1 MAGRIGLATAGSILP
16 AGSGAFAAG
25 QTGGGGEE
33 AAEVVAQERRID
45 ALAAG
50 ELPTEEGLAAGE
62 AAEVEAEAEAGAGVE
77 VEVEVG
83 AGVEAEEAG
92 EVEVEEEEAGEVEE
106 EEEEAGDHFWRGGEE
121 RLGRG
126 VRQGLLR
133 VPMPGRLRHSMC
145 VCRREGDKGA
155 VVSALLREQQAV
167 RRRRG
172 EAEGAGSLLQGGQ
185 AATEEGGISE
195 AGRVLLLVRGG
206 LPLADVVE
214 ELEVSSRRGNRPLHP
229 SAPGLCTRPLHAAF
243 AHPRPRL
250 PALAR
255 PRPRSPA
262 LARPRPPSP
271 ALARPRSPSPALAC
285 PRLPPRSLALA
296 TTAVRPRPP
305 LTPPPPAQEL
315 GVQAAE
321 LTSVMV
327 AAQQEQQEQQQQA
340 AAAVLEQGG
349 EDSEEGT
356 LPEWARPYTP
366 RKKQDLPR
374 PATLFGRTVQ
384 EGLPAGAASG
394 GGDSAAA
401 AVLVAHEHAIRGID
415 LPQVDLVIVTML
427 PDSTESYMHMAG
439 RTGRAGRPGDAVCIF
454 TEQELQEAG
463 ALTRALRVRWR
474 TRRWSD
480 DGGFERWGKS
490 SARSTASIPS

>member
-255 PRPRSPA
+255 PRPRS
-262 LARPRPPSP
+262 
-271 ALARPRSPSPALAC
+271 
-285 PRLPPRSLALA
+285 LALA

>member
-1 MAGRIGLATAGSILP
+1 M
-16 AGSGAFAAG
+16 
-25 QTGGGGEE
+25 
-33 AAEVVAQERRID
+33 
-45 ALAAG
+45 
-50 ELPTEEGLAAGE
+50 
-62 AAEVEAEAEAGAGVE
+62 
-77 VEVEVG
+77 
-83 AGVEAEEAG
+83 
-92 EVEVEEEEAGEVEE
+92 
-106 EEEEAGDHFWRGGEE
+106 
-121 RLGRG
+121 
-126 VRQGLLR
+126 
-133 VPMPGRLRHSMC
+133 
-145 VCRREGDKGA
+145 
-155 VVSALLREQQAV
+155 
-167 RRRRG
+167 
-172 EAEGAGSLLQGGQ
+172 
-185 AATEEGGISE
+185 
-195 AGRVLLLVRGG
+195 
-206 LPLADVVE
+206 
-214 ELEVSSRRGNRPLHP
+214 
-229 SAPGLCTRPLHAAF
+229 
-243 AHPRPRL
+243 
-250 PALAR
+250 
-255 PRPRSPA
+255 
-262 LARPRPPSP
+262 
-271 ALARPRSPSPALAC
+271 
-285 PRLPPRSLALA
+285 
-296 TTAVRPRPP
+296 
-305 LTPPPPAQEL
+305 
-315 GVQAAE
+315 QAAE

-327 AAQQEQQEQQQQA
+327 AAQQEQQEQQHQA